1 MLSNS
6 HLFIGLLAVTGNSY
20 FHLLFYPSFF
30 PSVRRFS
37 WNKPINFFFSEA
49 QYGVRSPC
57 GTVFRRNFFRAKMTK
72 KLLKMAQKWSFG
84 AFL

>member
-6 HLFIGLLAVTGNSY
+6 HLFIGLPAVTGNSY

-37 WNKPINFFFSEA
+37 WNKPINFFF
-49 QYGVRSPC
+49 Q
-57 GTVFRRNFFRAKMTK
+57 
-72 KLLKMAQKWSFG
+72 KLSMVLGAHVGQFLGETSLGQK
-84 AFL
+84 